1 LYSVSFLKE
10 AFSLLADDDVSTD
23 DEAPPTPVRNRT
35 YSMNLK
41 NLKAK
46 LPHLVGIEGTPIPY
60 GGDAPRSSIETL
72 LIDESFKGT
81 WLELPVKRN
90 CTMGDWEFHKDKL
103 PSEKPLLNIGPTHS
117 KQGYPD
123 RVIPTEIPL
132 YFTNER
138 VAEFFSSDVKLCE
151 KSKIRLTGT
160 EVFTDDSIP
169 SKGPEPKLIV
179 MERVQR
185 QILRE
190 NLAQMTLQR
199 ASEKKLKAL
208 RRSLRRASPPEINW
222 AEELSTLLNLGY
234 FSSNLAYRAKLLAG
248 TQEMLIKTNL
258 RESVLTRCAGPDA
271 SKAAC
276 QVSDLGTSTLFG
288 PVNSN
293 LAARVSSNS
302 IDHKE
307 FRLRCLKRP
316 AESSRPPAAKRRAP
330 SYSRPPRNDAP
341 STYRGTHR
349 RDFPR
354 SGRGSGRKKQ
364 RGNPSSRK
372 TGA

>member
-1 LYSVSFLKE
+1 
-10 AFSLLADDDVSTD
+10 
-23 DEAPPTPVRNRT
+23 
-35 YSMNLK
+35 
-41 NLKAK
+41 
-46 LPHLVGIEGTPIPY
+46 
-60 GGDAPRSSIETL
+60 
-72 LIDESFKGT
+72 
-81 WLELPVKRN
+81 
-90 CTMGDWEFHKDKL
+90 
-103 PSEKPLLNIGPTHS
+103 
-117 KQGYPD
+117 
-123 RVIPTEIPL
+123 
-132 YFTNER
+132 
-138 VAEFFSSDVKLCE
+138 
-151 KSKIRLTGT
+151 
-160 EVFTDDSIP
+160 
-169 SKGPEPKLIV
+169 
-179 MERVQR
+179 
-185 QILRE
+185 
-190 NLAQMTLQR
+190 MTLQR

-288 PVNSN
+288 LVNSN

-307 FRLRCLKRP
+307 FQLRCLKRP
-316 AESSRPPAAKRRAP
+316 AESSRAPAAKRRAP
-330 SYSRPPRNDAP
+330 SYSRPPPRNDAP

-372 TGA
+372 TRA